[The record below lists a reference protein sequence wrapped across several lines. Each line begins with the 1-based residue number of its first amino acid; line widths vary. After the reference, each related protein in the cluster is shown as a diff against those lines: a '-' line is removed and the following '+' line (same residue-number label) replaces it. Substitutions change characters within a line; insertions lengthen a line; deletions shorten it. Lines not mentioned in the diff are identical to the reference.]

1 MPMALTP
8 RRASWYSVAAPAA
21 PRPTTTTSWVLTA
34 AAYYPAL
41 VSQDHYF
48 NADPKVASHPR
59 TIGVSLPDL
68 SFELDT
74 DRGVFAYGHLDFG
87 TDLLLRSLPPV
98 PPGELVDIGCGYG
111 AIAITLALRNPDAR
125 VWAVDVNRRALD
137 LCARNAVRAG
147 ARNVVPVEPDTVP
160 EGIRFAAVY
169 SNPPVRLGKPALHE
183 LLLTWIERLEPDAV
197 ATLVVQRHL
206 GADSLAA
213 WLAGLGHRV
222 ERVRS
227 KGGYRVLEVR
237 AAPGSPHD
245 GSRAR

>member
-1 MPMALTP
+1 
-8 RRASWYSVAAPAA
+8 
-21 PRPTTTTSWVLTA
+21 VLTA
-34 AAYYPAL
+34 AAYYPAT

-48 NADPKVASHPR
+48 TPDPKVASRPR
-59 TIGVSLPDL
+59 TIRVTLPDL

-74 DRGVFAYGHLDFG
+74 DRGVFAHGHLDFG
-87 TDLLLRSLPPV
+87 TDLLLRSVPAV
-98 PPGELVDIGCGYG
+98 PPGELVDVGCGYG

-137 LCARNAVRAG
+137 LCARNAERAG
-147 ARNVVPVEPDTVP
+147 APNVVPAEPGAVP
-160 EGIRFAAVY
+160 ERIRFAAVY

-213 WLAGLGHRV
+213 WLTDLGHRV

-227 KGGYRVLEVR
+227 KGGYRVLEVH
-237 AAPGSPHD
+237 ATDGSPHD
-245 GSRAR
+245 GSRVR